1 MAEMFSNLNPHGEYL
16 PWQIVNREEIAR
28 KESRRLRS
36 PNHRSKF
43 HHLRTHKGW
52 APSRAAPARSMAKT
66 TSMSES
72 LAHAL
77 GLVLLVLM
85 ARALVFS
92 AAAEQSQLEIGVLTC
107 SLAEGEDAN
116 NAGDVTSASEIR
128 KMVCVFRPANSGP
141 EEVYRGGVQIISQ
154 DNDLLAGRAIIWIV
168 KGTPT
173 TMRSPGM
180 LQQTYAV
187 DASAAPGHAPPLIGE
202 TNSSIILQA
211 MADTP
216 SLADTNKNRRPR
228 SAQPR
233 PSVPSTITLVALTL
247 TSTPA

>member
-1 MAEMFSNLNPHGEYL
+1 
-16 PWQIVNREEIAR
+16 
-28 KESRRLRS
+28 
-36 PNHRSKF
+36 
-43 HHLRTHKGW
+43 
-52 APSRAAPARSMAKT
+52 MAKT
-66 TSMSES
+66 TGMSES

-77 GLVLLVLM
+77 GLVLLILM

-92 AAAEQSQLEIGVLTC
+92 AAAAEQSQLEIGVLTC

-128 KMVCVFRPANSGP
+128 KLVCVFRPANSGP
-141 EEVYRGGVQIISQ
+141 EEVYRGGVQIIGQ
-154 DNDLLAGRAIIWIV
+154 DHDLLAGRAIIWIV

-216 SLADTNKNRRPR
+216 PLADTNKKRRPR